1 MRSTFALA
9 AVLAV
14 SLAGAAQAAPFSNG
28 GFEDNDT
35 SPPASW
41 SLIGSGLIIDD
52 AAAYEGDQFFV
63 FTRRSLPINGYS
75 NGTLTQSFDI
85 DATDTNVKVS
95 FVLSANPFAVGNGV
109 AVRTYNDISGWSAPI
124 FYALSNPLSVNWQ
137 VFEAVVYSGIGGAT
151 SGAIEFTSFSF
162 VGTTT
167 GALLDGVQVTA
178 VPLPMALPLFA
189 AGLGALGL
197 VKRRRKTSES
207 A

>member
-52 AAAYEGDQFFV
+52 AAAYESDQFFI

-95 FVLSANPFAVGNGV
+95 FALSANPFAVGNGV
-109 AVRTYNDISGWSAPI
+109 AVRTYNDISGWSTPI
-124 FYALSNPLSVNWQ
+124 VYALSNPLSVNWQ

-151 SGAIEFTSFSF
+151 SGAIEFTSF
-162 VGTTT
+162 V
-167 GALLDGVQVTA
+167 
-178 VPLPMALPLFA
+178 
-189 AGLGALGL
+189 
-197 VKRRRKTSES
+197 RRNENGRAS
-207 A
+207 